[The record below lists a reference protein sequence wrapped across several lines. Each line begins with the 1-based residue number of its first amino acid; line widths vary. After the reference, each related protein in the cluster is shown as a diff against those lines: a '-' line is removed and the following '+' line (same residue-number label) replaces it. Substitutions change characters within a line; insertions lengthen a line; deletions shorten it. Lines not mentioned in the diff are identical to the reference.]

1 MRHFYPHP
9 LTGNDWHL
17 FMALVML
24 HKLLPMFVN
33 RKTIVLG
40 TGMAFLLAQTLVHLF
55 HVLLLLFC
63 AGNAYF
69 ISFCSVFSSSSTTSS
84 FPARISSAT
93 QVRIWFA
100 SSSRLNAFIAAVTA
114 ADCTRI
120 SGQYASFS
128 HGCPESALRS
138 GSVCGPGFYTLLHCD
153 ALFCVHSSNTV
164 PSFRFPALCY
174 PPITCKVPRRGMF
187 TIYPTGVP
195 CQVDNI
201 IFLYYFMREFLL

>member
-1 MRHFYPHP
+1 MYKRQRWGQPRPMRHFYPHP
-9 LTGNDWHL
+9 LTGNDWNL

-40 TGMAFLLAQTLVHLF
+40 TGMSFLLAQTLVHLF

-84 FPARISSAT
+84 FPARIPSAT

-100 SSSRLNAFIAAVTA
+100 SSSRSVSYTHLQNAHIKRKSTCSPDWPDF
-114 ADCTRI
+114 
-120 SGQYASFS
+120 
-128 HGCPESALRS
+128 
-138 GSVCGPGFYTLLHCD
+138 PG
-153 ALFCVHSSNTV
+153 
-164 PSFRFPALCY
+164 
-174 PPITCKVPRRGMF
+174 
-187 TIYPTGVP
+187 
-195 CQVDNI
+195 
-201 IFLYYFMREFLL
+201 